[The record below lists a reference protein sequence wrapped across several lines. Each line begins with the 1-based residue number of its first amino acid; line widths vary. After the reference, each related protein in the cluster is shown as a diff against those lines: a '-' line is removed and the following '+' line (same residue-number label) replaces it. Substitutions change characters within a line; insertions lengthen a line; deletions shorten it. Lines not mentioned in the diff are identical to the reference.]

1 MAGISDDKFV
11 EHFLRIAGA
20 MDRIGI
26 NLDELWDEEDGF
38 LYDPV
43 SLPDGSGQRI
53 KVRSL
58 VGLLPLCASMV
69 IAPEVMDRFPS

>member
-38 LYDPV
+38 FYDLV

-58 VGLLPLCASMV
+58 VGCFRCARAR

>member
-1 MAGISDDKFV
+1 
-11 EHFLRIAGA
+11 

-38 LYDPV
+38 FYDLV

-58 VGLLPLCASMV
+58 VGCFLCAR
-69 IAPEVMDRFPS
+69 AR